1 MKNAVNLNLEKVNEQ
16 EFKVIT
22 SNGLNI
28 GTFELD
34 VDGFWHFWN
43 TDYIAGSWSS
53 YSLRLVADK
62 LDEVNKPYKEV
73 VDEYFDQERR
83 DREER
88 ARVEY
93 RKLLNESGMFFE
105 FYPHLTGDW
114 KKDKL
119 EWFDIYKE
127 LEDLR
132 AKNTSF

>member
-1 MKNAVNLNLEKVNEQ
+1 MEIKLEKVSKFVYKAFTPNN
-16 EFKVIT
+16 KY
-22 SNGLNI
+22 L

-34 VDGFWHFWN
+34 VDGNYHYWQDKSLN
-43 TDYIAGSWSS
+43 GAWSA
-53 YSLRLVADK
+53 YQLKAIADK
-62 LDEVNKPYKEV
+62 LDEINKPYKEN
-73 VDEYFDQERR
+73 VDEYFKKERR

-114 KKDKL
+114 KKDKS
-119 EWFDIYKE
+119 EWFVIHVD

-132 AKNTSF
+132 GKNTSF